1 MAMSLAQLAEQEE
14 RRRKVGQLYV
24 TGVPKGEIAGTL
36 GCSKQTVT
44 RDVKWLRKLWVRELI
59 KDPVGHQAR
68 TLATLYKLE
77 EDAAEKYIAT
87 ESPNWWD
94 RWLKAV
100 LSKSKFLGLDAPTRM
115 NAEVDAEE
123 VSFTIEFEMPGA
135 PHKMD
140 ASLDIFALEDPS
152 LMEGE

>member
-1 MAMSLAQLAEQEE
+1 MGQGVDSPVQYSVAVWNEPGNTQSFRSLPSRAIE
-14 RRRKVGQLYV
+14 
-24 TGVPKGEIAGTL
+24 
-36 GCSKQTVT
+36 
-44 RDVKWLRKLWVRELI
+44 
-59 KDPVGHQAR
+59 DPIEHQAR

-100 LSKSKFLGLDAPTRM
+100 LSTSKFLGLDAPTRM

-123 VSFTIEFEMPGA
+123 VSFTIEFETPGA

-140 ASLDIFALEDPS
+140 ASLDIFELGDPS